1 MSVIAIETAM
11 QHVYA
16 ETEDQT
22 LVQLY
27 LDAAED
33 QAAQFM
39 QRRFYADTDALAA
52 AVLDGTAG
60 DDPIVINAS
69 IKAACLLI
77 VGHLFANREDV
88 ATGVSAAE
96 IPMGSR
102 SLLMPYRVKMGV

>member
-11 QHVYA
+11 QHIYA
-16 ETEDQT
+16 EPEDQN

-33 QAAQFM
+33 QAMQFM
-39 QRRFYADTDALAA
+39 QRRFYADTDTLAA

-60 DDPIVINAS
+60 EDPILLNAS

-77 VGHLFANREDV
+77 LGHLFANREDV
-88 ATGVSAAE
+88 AVGVSVAE
-96 IPMGSR
+96 LPMGSR
-102 SLLMPYRVKMGV
+102 ALLMPYRIKMGV